1 MWSPRHIMQKTPK
14 SHGKWTFCLRG
25 HGKMRRL
32 VRIGDGNH
40 NELKVEDDRVERRVV
55 VEPGASKQLAVN
67 LQPASWIF

>member
-1 MWSPRHIMQKTPK
+1 
-14 SHGKWTFCLRG
+14 
-25 HGKMRRL
+25 MRS
-32 VRIGDGNH
+32 GDGNH